1 MKVLRLILAWLL
13 VYGPVGVIMYLITT
27 FLFAFSGGQVR
38 MVPVVNSGFLIV
50 SAGVLIMG
58 MISLIISQSL
68 SKAIKSMLIT
78 TVFAWLLTWIIY
90 WILSFR
96 L

>member
-13 VYGPVGVIMYLITT
+13 FYGPVGVIMYLITT

-78 TVFAWLLTWIIY
+78 TVFAWLLTWITY

>member
-13 VYGPVGVIMYLITT
+13 FYGPVGVIMYLITT

-68 SKAIKSMLIT
+68 SKAIHSTLIT
-78 TVFAWLLTWIIY
+78 TGFA
-90 WILSFR
+90 
-96 L
+96 